1 MRTQKLSISTK
12 NMNRQDAS
20 RERSRISKGFPPIA
34 RGDARVLV
42 LGSLPSKASIRA
54 REYYAHPRN
63 AFARLDQVVV
73 CRRAVRDHLP
83 RHGTLRCR
91 ALEEC
96 GIAVWDVLKSS
107 MRPGSLDADIDM
119 ESAVPND
126 FEGFFSCHGQ
136 VRLVCFNGRKAQD
149 MFRRFVR
156 PELSQQHLGYALLPS
171 TSPAHAALTL
181 AGKVDA
187 WRGIIEP
194 QLRQGQQ

>member
-63 AFARLDQVVV
+63 AFWKIMRVIAGASGDY
-73 CRRAVRDHLP
+73 AS
-83 RHGTLRCR
+83 RCR
-91 ALEEC
+91 ALEGC

-119 ESAVPND
+119 ECAVPND

-156 PELSQQHLGYALLPS
+156 PELSHQHLGYALLPS

>member
-63 AFARLDQVVV
+63 AFWKIMRVIAGASGDY
-73 CRRAVRDHLP
+73 AS
-83 RHGTLRCR
+83 RCR

-194 QLRQGQQ
+194 QLRQGQL

>member
-1 MRTQKLSISTK
+1 M
-12 NMNRQDAS
+12 
-20 RERSRISKGFPPIA
+20 
-34 RGDARVLV
+34 LV

-63 AFARLDQVVV
+63 AFWKIMRVIAGASGDY
-73 CRRAVRDHLP
+73 AS
-83 RHGTLRCR
+83 RCR

-194 QLRQGQQ
+194 QLRQGQL

>member
-1 MRTQKLSISTK
+1 
-12 NMNRQDAS
+12 MNRQDAS

-63 AFARLDQVVV
+63 AFWKIMRVIAGASGDY
-73 CRRAVRDHLP
+73 AS
-83 RHGTLRCR
+83 RCR

-194 QLRQGQQ
+194 QLCQGQQ